1 LGLGPRGNAQAI
13 QAQVPL
19 AEMVG
24 YATSLR
30 SVTQGRASHTM
41 QFAAYSEV
49 PADLQKQIIEK
60 VRGY

>member
-1 LGLGPRGNAQAI
+1 
-13 QAQVPL
+13 
-19 AEMVG
+19 MVG